1 MFNLTLN
8 QKGWLQALLA
18 ILVFLGINQVMGRYA
33 ASILDVN
40 PIIYSCVAF
49 TSCSLILILNGGRG
63 NLTTETLRNIDTWIY
78 GIILMLGY
86 IIGMILFSYIS
97 ATQGTI
103 LQKIS
108 VLIGLLSNWLFFT
121 KKPDKFQTFGSIVIT
136 SGIIIV
142 AYNIENDN
150 KGLILILSFLYGILQ
165 SLRIFIASYSRPLKF
180 SQNKNITKIDPKAD
194 SRVIG
199 VTMLAVAT
207 VFLIISLLL
216 SFAQSLQSIHLP
228 IIPTFNDFI
237 YTPTIIT
244 GFISGIIIVAPS
256 RMLEISSSKI
266 IKSNNFTT
274 ITALSFISTVF
285 WEHISA
291 PITGLSIKEISDI
304 DIFAGGLVTIGGVLI
319 ALTRKYKKVDNK
331 KEFLKVETQNIEN
344 IDDSR
349 NIIASSLEHFNH
361 DIKKVASALS
371 IPIDIVKYIMND
383 KSKTLAFKDKHLKN
397 VARNYRINI
406 AQADSLTGLLNR
418 SGFLTELKT
427 ASLEANDLSLLYLDL
442 NKFKPVNDTYGHAT
456 GDIVLQEIGT
466 RLNNLFPT
474 KSLITRLGGD
484 EFCILLIDKT
494 KNEAQKLIDLIVN
507 EVSKPITVNN
517 IDLSVGTSV
526 GLANY
531 PTDTNQPE
539 ELLDLADKQMYINK
553 VDK

>member
-33 ASILDVN
+33 ASILDVH

-49 TSCSLILILNGGRG
+49 NSCALILILNGGRG
-63 NLTTETLRNIDTWIY
+63 SLAKETMRSVDTWLY
-78 GIILMLGY
+78 GIILMFSY
-86 IIGMILFSYIS
+86 IIGMLLFSYIS
-97 ATQGTI
+97 ATQGTL
-103 LQKIS
+103 LQKVS
-108 VLIGLLSNWLFFT
+108 VLLGLLSSWIFFAR
-121 KKPDKFQTFGSIVIT
+121 KPDVFQVIGT
-136 SGIIIV
+136 IIITAGVVLVAIGVESENKGII
-142 AYNIENDN
+142 Y
-150 KGLILILSFLYGILQ
+150 LLSMLYGIFQLA
-165 SLRIFIASYSRPLKF
+165 RIFTAELHRPHAKAA
-180 SQNKNITKIDPKAD
+180 KNNSDPKAK

-199 VTMLAVAT
+199 FVMFIVSTMFLSLTFIIALA
-207 VFLIISLLL
+207 
-216 SFAQSLQSIHLP
+216 QELQSIP
-228 IIPTFNDFI
+228 IKNLPTFNDFMN
-237 YTPTIIT
+237 PGTIFAGFIT
-244 GFISGIIIVAPS
+244 GILIVAPS
-256 RMLEISSSKI
+256 RLLEFSSTNI
-266 IKSNNFTT
+266 IKSENFTT

-361 DIKKVASALS
+361 DIKKVSSGLS

-466 RLNNLFPT
+466 RLNNLFPK

-484 EFCILLIDKT
+484 EFCTLLIDKT
-494 KNEAQKLIDLIVN
+494 KNEAQKLIGLIVN
-507 EVSKPITVNN
+507 KVSKPITVNN
-517 IDLSVGTSV
+517 VDLSVGTSV